1 MKKWY
6 IDQGPD
12 SDVVL
17 SCRIRLARNFA
28 EFPYPH
34 RSQPEIR
41 RNVMD
46 RTVAVM
52 LHDNSG
58 LARQFRFI
66 DFTRLPIVERQVLV
80 EKHLVSK
87 ELAESK
93 IECGAI
99 ISDSEN
105 ISIMLNEEDHLRIQC
120 LGAGLQL
127 DELWALADKIDNLLS
142 ESIDFAYDNKF
153 GYLTC
158 CPTNI
163 GTAIRASAMLHLPAL
178 VMTGYI
184 KGILESITKLGVAVR
199 GMFGENTETTGNI
212 FQISNQVTLGRTE
225 NDIVSGVRSLANQ
238 IVGQERELRQE
249 LLQQNGIRLVDRIH
263 RSYGV
268 LRNAR
273 FISAEETLQKLSD
286 VRLGVNLGL
295 LPGIDETRL
304 NALMLDIQP
313 GNIQQK
319 IGHALRPDD
328 RDITRANLVREVMQ
342 APDL

>member
-1 MKKWY
+1 MTKWY
-6 IDQGPD
+6 IDQGPE

-34 RSQPEIR
+34 RSLPEIR
-41 RNVMD
+41 RRVMD
-46 RTVAVM
+46 RVVEVM
-52 LHDNSG
+52 MHVDSG
-58 LARQFRFI
+58 ISQQFRFI
-66 DFTRLPIVERQVLV
+66 DFTRLPVVERQVLV

-127 DELWALADKIDNLLS
+127 DELWILAERIDNMLS

-225 NDIVSGVRSLANQ
+225 DDIVSGVRSLANQ
-238 IVGQERELRQE
+238 IVGQERELRRE
-249 LLQQNGIRLVDRIH
+249 LFQQNGIRLVDRIH

-273 FISAEETLQKLSD
+273 IISVEETLQKLSD

-319 IGHALRPDD
+319 LGRALRPDD
-328 RDITRANLVREVMQ
+328 RDTTRANLIREVMQ
-342 APDL
+342 AAD